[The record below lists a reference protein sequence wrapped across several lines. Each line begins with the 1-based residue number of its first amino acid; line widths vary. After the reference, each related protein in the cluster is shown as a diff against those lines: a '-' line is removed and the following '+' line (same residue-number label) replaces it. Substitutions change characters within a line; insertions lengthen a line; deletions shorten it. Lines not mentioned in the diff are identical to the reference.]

1 MKFDFDDLKNTL
13 SEVSLVDWI
22 IVGGIAVA
30 LLVGILTFAHF
41 RGTADRQ
48 IEAQTTIGFQ
58 VFLRGVTLTGNT
70 SPINPGEQTFI
81 TIRNV
86 PYTNLQVI
94 DAKIDTKKA
103 VMPNPKGGKEP
114 FVLVDDA
121 SQAFLYDMI
130 VTLIDKNA
138 KITKDGAVV
147 GGNKIKI
154 GLPVTLEGPSYK
166 LNGTVSDVRVIQPQQ
181 QNGQQNLDHDHGH
194 QHTETQT
201 QGQPQPDVNKQEQ
214 NMG

>member
-1 MKFDFDDLKNTL
+1 MKFNFDELKDVL
-13 SEVSLVDWI
+13 AEVKPVDWI
-22 IVGGIAVA
+22 IICGIIVA
-30 LLVGILTFAHF
+30 LIVGALTFTHF
-41 RGTADRQ
+41 RGTADKQ

-58 VFLRGVTLTGNT
+58 VFLRGVTLTGNV
-70 SPINPGEQTFI
+70 SPINPGETTFI

-86 PYTNLQVI
+86 PCKDLKVA
-94 DAKIDTKKA
+94 DARIDTKKT
-103 VMPNPKGGKEP
+103 VMPNPRGGKDQ

-121 SQAFLYDMI
+121 SQAFLYDMV
-130 VTLIDKNA
+130 VTLVDENA

-166 LNGTVSDVRVIQPQQ
+166 LNGTVSDVRILQPQPQNPPQGYGQLQPQQ
-181 QNGQQNLDHDHGH
+181 NHA
-194 QHTETQT
+194 
-201 QGQPQPDVNKQEQ
+201 QPQPDVNKQEQ

>member
-1 MKFDFDDLKNTL
+1 MKLNFNDFKDALAEIKPI
-13 SEVSLVDWI
+13 DWI
-22 IVGGIAVA
+22 ILCGIFVA
-30 LLVGILTFAHF
+30 LLVGVLTFAHF
-41 RGTADRQ
+41 RGTADKQ

-58 VFLRGVTLTGNT
+58 VFLRGVTLTGT
-70 SPINPGEQTFI
+70 ESPINPGEKTFI

-86 PYTNLQVI
+86 PYTDLKVL
-94 DAKIDTKKA
+94 DAKIDTKKTI
-103 VMPNPKGGKEP
+103 MPNTRGGKEP
-114 FVLVDDA
+114 FVMIDDA

-130 VTLIDKNA
+130 VTLIDENA

-166 LNGTVSDVRVIQPQQ
+166 LNGTVSDVRILQPQPQPQNQ
-181 QNGQQNLDHDHGH
+181 QNNGAYGETTPQN
-194 QHTETQT
+194 Q
-201 QGQPQPDVNKQEQ
+201 QPQPDVNKQEQ

>member
-1 MKFDFDDLKNTL
+1 MKLNFNDFKNAL
-13 SEVSLVDWI
+13 AEIKPIDWI
-22 IVGGIAVA
+22 ILCGIFVA
-30 LLVGILTFAHF
+30 LLVGVLTFAHF
-41 RGTADRQ
+41 RGTADKQ

-58 VFLRGVTLTGNT
+58 VFLRGVTLTGT
-70 SPINPGEQTFI
+70 ESPINPGEKTFI

-86 PYTNLQVI
+86 PYTDLKVL
-94 DAKIDTKKA
+94 DAKIDTKKTIL
-103 VMPNPKGGKEP
+103 PNTRGGKEP
-114 FVLVDDA
+114 FVMIDDA

-130 VTLIDKNA
+130 VTLIDENA

-166 LNGTVSDVRVIQPQQ
+166 LNGTVSDVRILQPQPQSQNQ
-181 QNGQQNLDHDHGH
+181 QNNGAYGETTPQN
-194 QHTETQT
+194 Q
-201 QGQPQPDVNKQEQ
+201 QPQPDVNKQEQ

>member
-1 MKFDFDDLKNTL
+1 MKLNFNDFKNAL
-13 SEVSLVDWI
+13 AEIKPIDWI
-22 IVGGIAVA
+22 ILCGIFVA
-30 LLVGILTFAHF
+30 LLVGVLTFAHF
-41 RGTADRQ
+41 RGTADKQ

-58 VFLRGVTLTGNT
+58 VFLRGVTLTGT
-70 SPINPGEQTFI
+70 ESPINPGEKTFI

-86 PYTNLQVI
+86 PYTDLKVL
-94 DAKIDTKKA
+94 DAKIDTKKTIL
-103 VMPNPKGGKEP
+103 PNTRGGKEP
-114 FVLVDDA
+114 FVMIDDA

-130 VTLIDKNA
+130 VTLIDENA

-166 LNGTVSDVRVIQPQQ
+166 LNGTVSDVRILQPQPQPQNQ
-181 QNGQQNLDHDHGH
+181 QNNGAYGETTPQN
-194 QHTETQT
+194 Q
-201 QGQPQPDVNKQEQ
+201 QPQPDVNKQEQ

>member
-1 MKFDFDDLKNTL
+1 MKFNFDDLKDVM
-13 SEVSLVDWI
+13 SEIKVVDWI
-22 IVGGIAVA
+22 IVIGILVA
-30 LLVGILTFAHF
+30 LLVGILTFTHF
-41 RGTADRQ
+41 RRTADKQ
-48 IEAQTTIGFQ
+48 IVAQTTIGFQ
-58 VFLRGVTLTGNT
+58 VFLRGVTLTGT
-70 SPINPGEQTFI
+70 ESPINPGDKTFI

-86 PYTNLQVI
+86 PYTDLKVI
-94 DAKIDTKKA
+94 DSRIDLKKM
-103 VMPNPKGGKEP
+103 VMPNPKPGKDA

-130 VTLIDKNA
+130 VTLVDENA

-166 LNGTVSDVRVIQPQQ
+166 LNGTVSDVRILQPKPQAAAPQQGYGQAQPQ
-181 QNGQQNLDHDHGH
+181 
-194 QHTETQT
+194 
-201 QGQPQPDVNKQEQ
+201 QPQPDVNKQEQ

>member
-1 MKFDFDDLKNTL
+1 MKINFDELKN
-13 SEVSLVDWI
+13 SLADIKPVDWI
-22 IVGGIAVA
+22 IVVGIAIA
-30 LLVGILTFAHF
+30 LIVGIITFTHF
-41 RGTADRQ
+41 RGTADKQ

-58 VFLRGVTLTGNT
+58 VFLRGVTLTGT
-70 SPINPGEQTFI
+70 ESPINPGDKTFI

-86 PYTNLQVI
+86 PYTDLKVL
-94 DAKIDTKKA
+94 DAKIDTKKT
-103 VMPNPKGGKEP
+103 VLQNPRGGKDM

-130 VTLIDKNA
+130 VTLVDENA

-166 LNGTVSDVRVIQPQQ
+166 LNGTVSDVRILQPQVQ
-181 QNGQQNLDHDHGH
+181 QQQQTYGQNAPSN
-194 QHTETQT
+194 QT
-201 QGQPQPDVNKQEQ
+201 QQPKPDVNKQEQ

>member
-1 MKFDFDDLKNTL
+1 MKLNFEDFKQALN
-13 SEVSLVDWI
+13 EVKLVDWI
-22 IVGGIAVA
+22 ILGGIFVA
-30 LLVGILTFAHF
+30 LLVGVLTFAHF
-41 RGTADRQ
+41 RGTADKQ

-58 VFLRGVTLTGNT
+58 VFLRGVTLTGT
-70 SPINPGEQTFI
+70 ESPINPGEKTFI

-86 PYTNLQVI
+86 PYTDLKVL
-94 DAKIDTKKA
+94 DAKIDTKKTI
-103 VMPNPKGGKEP
+103 MPNPRGGKEA
-114 FVLVDDA
+114 FVMVEDA

-130 VTLIDKNA
+130 VTLIDENA

-166 LNGTVSDVRVIQPQQ
+166 LNGTVSDVRILQPQPQQ
-181 QNGQQNLDHDHGH
+181 QQNNGTYGQSAPQN
-194 QHTETQT
+194 Q
-201 QGQPQPDVNKQEQ
+201 QPQPDVNKQEQ

>member
-1 MKFDFDDLKNTL
+1 MKFKFDDLKEIL
-13 SEVSLVDWI
+13 SDVKPVDWI
-22 IVGGIAVA
+22 ILVGIFIA
-30 LLVGILTFAHF
+30 LLVGVLTYAHL
-41 RGTADRQ
+41 RGTADKQ

-58 VFLRGVTLTGNT
+58 VFLRGVTLTGT
-70 SPINPGEQTFI
+70 ESPIVPGDKTFI

-86 PYTNLQVI
+86 PYTDLKVL

-103 VMPNPKGGKEP
+103 VLPNPRGGKDS
-114 FVLVDDA
+114 FLLVDDA

-130 VTLIDKNA
+130 VTLVDENA

-166 LNGTVSDVRVIQPQQ
+166 LNGTVSDVRILQPKPQENTQNYGQTNPQNQQ
-181 QNGQQNLDHDHGH
+181 
-194 QHTETQT
+194 
-201 QGQPQPDVNKQEQ
+201 QPQPDVNKQEQ

>member
-1 MKFDFDDLKNTL
+1 MKLNFNDLKNAL
-13 SEVSLVDWI
+13 AEIKPIDWI
-22 IVGGIAVA
+22 ILCGIFVA
-30 LLVGILTFAHF
+30 LLVGVLTFAHF
-41 RGTADRQ
+41 RGTADKQ

-58 VFLRGVTLTGNT
+58 VFLRGVTLTGT
-70 SPINPGEQTFI
+70 ESPINPGEKTFI

-86 PYTNLQVI
+86 PYTDLKVL
-94 DAKIDTKKA
+94 DAKIDTKKTIL
-103 VMPNPKGGKEP
+103 PNTRGGKEP
-114 FVLVDDA
+114 FVMIDDA

-130 VTLIDKNA
+130 VTLIDENA

-166 LNGTVSDVRVIQPQQ
+166 LNGTVSDVRILQPQPQPQNQ
-181 QNGQQNLDHDHGH
+181 QNNGAYGETAPQN
-194 QHTETQT
+194 Q
-201 QGQPQPDVNKQEQ
+201 QPQPDVNKQEQ

>member
-1 MKFDFDDLKNTL
+1 MKLNFNDFKNAL
-13 SEVSLVDWI
+13 ADIKPIDWI
-22 IVGGIAVA
+22 ILCGIFVA
-30 LLVGILTFAHF
+30 LLVGVLTFAHF
-41 RGTADRQ
+41 RGTADKQ

-58 VFLRGVTLTGNT
+58 VFLRGVTLTGPE
-70 SPINPGEQTFI
+70 SPINPGEKTFI

-86 PYTNLQVI
+86 PYTDLKVL
-94 DAKIDTKKA
+94 DAKIDTKKTI
-103 VMPNPKGGKEP
+103 MPNTRGGKEP
-114 FVLVDDA
+114 FVMIDDA

-130 VTLIDKNA
+130 VTLIDENA

-166 LNGTVSDVRVIQPQQ
+166 LNGTVSDVRILQPQPQ
-181 QNGQQNLDHDHGH
+181 SQNKQNNGAYG
-194 QHTETQT
+194 ETTPQN
-201 QGQPQPDVNKQEQ
+201 QQPQPDVNKQEQ

>member
-1 MKFDFDDLKNTL
+1 MKFDFNEFKGIL
-13 SEVSLVDWI
+13 SEVKLVDWI
-22 IVGGIAVA
+22 IVA
-30 LLVGILTFAHF
+30 GILIALIVGVLTFTHF
-41 RGTADRQ
+41 RGTADKK

-58 VFLRGVTLTGNT
+58 VFLRGVTLTGNV
-70 SPINPGEQTFI
+70 SPINPGDKTFI

-86 PYTNLQVI
+86 PYTDLKVL
-94 DAKIDTKKA
+94 DAKIDTKKT
-103 VMPNPKGGKEP
+103 VLPNPRGGKDS

-130 VTLIDKNA
+130 VTLVDENA

-166 LNGTVSDVRVIQPQQ
+166 LNGTVSDVRILQPQP
-181 QNGQQNLDHDHGH
+181 QNTPQTYSQNVP
-194 QHTETQT
+194 QN
-201 QGQPQPDVNKQEQ
+201 QPQPDVNKQEQ

>member
-1 MKFDFDDLKNTL
+1 MKFNFDELKN
-13 SEVSLVDWI
+13 SLADIKPVDWI
-22 IVGGIAVA
+22 IVVGIAIA
-30 LLVGILTFAHF
+30 LIVGIITFTHF
-41 RGTADRQ
+41 RGTADKQ

-58 VFLRGVTLTGNT
+58 VFLRGVTLTGT
-70 SPINPGEQTFI
+70 ESPINPGDKTFI

-86 PYTNLQVI
+86 PYTDLKVL
-94 DAKIDTKKA
+94 DAKIDTKKT
-103 VMPNPKGGKEP
+103 VLQNPRGGKDM

-130 VTLIDKNA
+130 VTLVDENA

-166 LNGTVSDVRVIQPQQ
+166 LNGTVSDVRILQPQVQ
-181 QNGQQNLDHDHGH
+181 QQQQTYGQNAPSN
-194 QHTETQT
+194 QT
-201 QGQPQPDVNKQEQ
+201 QQPKPDVNKQEQ